1 MCLTGHILILE
12 VDLKELPY
20 DPQSET
26 IEDLQ
31 LAGLSL
37 IQKKKAFRYG
47 MDSVLLADFADIR
60 PDDVVCDFIYHVNGP
75 RENIEDYILIIK
87 LKTVYQFFISICLDS
102 KKVS

>member
-60 PDDVVCDFIYHVNGP
+60 PDDVVCDFGTGNG
-75 RENIEDYILIIK
+75 ILPLLLIGRGK
-87 LKTVYQFFISICLDS
+87 GKQFYAFEIM
-102 KKVS
+102 KEAA

>member
-47 MDSVLLADFADIR
+47 MDSVYSLILQIS
-60 PDDVVCDFIYHVNGP
+60 GP
-75 RENIEDYILIIK
+75 MMSYAISVPVTE
-87 LKTVYQFFISICLDS
+87 FFPCC
-102 KKVS
+102 